1 MNVHSQRAVTKTVL
15 ITGATSGIGRATAL
29 HLARQGHRV
38 LATGRNEAALQSLR
52 LAPPGQIETLSLD
65 VTDRGQLADVLDQVD
80 ALTDGKGIDVLV
92 NNAGFGVFAPTSEV
106 SETDLRA
113 QYETNVFGLLAVTQ
127 AFIPL
132 MQRAGSGTIINVSSV
147 GGRLTLPFLGS
158 YNSTKYAV
166 ESLSDALR
174 VELKPFGIRVA
185 VVEPGLINT
194 NFTPRSTAEIER
206 FRGADSKYADA
217 LANIEPVIARTGGG
231 GGEAMGVPPERIA
244 KTIARIV
251 KARRPRARY
260 VAPFSAWL
268 SLQLARVLPTSWL
281 DALLWSATRLG
292 GSSKALQPASSSS
305 PS

>member
-29 HLARQGHRV
+29 HLASQGHRV
-38 LATGRNEAALQSLR
+38 FATGRNEAALQSLR
-52 LAPPGQIETLSLD
+52 LAAEPGSIETLTLD
-65 VTDRGQLADVLDQVD
+65 VTDRGQLADVLERVE

-106 SETDLRA
+106 NETDLRA

-127 AFIPL
+127 AFVPL
-132 MQRAGSGTIINVSSV
+132 MHKAGSGTIINVSSV

-158 YNSTKYAV
+158 YNSTKHAV

-174 VELKPFGIRVA
+174 MELKSFGIRVV

-206 FRGADSKYADA
+206 FRGDDSKYADA
-217 LANIEPVIARTGGG
+217 LANIEPIIART
-231 GGEAMGVPPERIA
+231 EAMGVPPERIA
-244 KTIARIV
+244 KTIARVV
-251 KARRPRARY
+251 KSRRPRARY

-281 DALLWSATRLG
+281 DALLWSATRFG
-292 GSSKALQPASSSS
+292 GRSQKALQPASSSS